1 MTTTE
6 TKLDALTA
14 AIRHDIAACDRAAT
28 ESMATLGKIKPNLY
42 DFKKANRLVAANAYA
57 AFYLRY
63 IETDV
68 TSTRDIERAERLI
81 RFHAYQQKKMRAL
94 DNNSVTAPGQYM
106 VVNHLDSYVTRFF
119 E

>member
-68 TSTRDIERAERLI
+68 TSTRDIERAERFI
-81 RFHAYQQKKMRAL
+81 RFHAYQQKNMLAL
-94 DNNSVTAPGQYM
+94 DNNSEAAPGQYM
-106 VVNHLDSYVTRFF
+106 VADHLDSYVTRFF

>member
-6 TKLDALTA
+6 TKLYALTA

-28 ESMATLGKIKPNLY
+28 VIMRTLVKIKPNPC
-42 DFKKANRLVAANAYA
+42 DFKKANRLVVANAYA
-57 AFYLRY
+57 GFYLRY
-63 IETDV
+63 FETDV

-81 RFHAYQQKKMRAL
+81 RFHAYQLKNMLTL
-94 DNNSVTAPGQYM
+94 DNNSEAAPGQYM
-106 VVNHLDSYVTRFF
+106 VVNHLDSYIARFF